1 MIKKVMIA
9 LTFLAITFSSIALA
23 NRALIRE
30 QAKQYDF
37 EMCVATH
44 ANFCINQTCMTSE
57 ERDCQPQCREMAKS
71 KCIDAEHDH

>member
-1 MIKKVMIA
+1 MTRKLMIFIT
-9 LTFLAITFSSIALA
+9 LLSITFSSVALA

-44 ANFCINQTCMTSE
+44 ANFCINQTCLTST
-57 ERDCQPQCREMAKS
+57 ERDCLPRCRELAHS
-71 KCIDAEHDH
+71 KCLDQEY